1 MTQPY
6 QQNFRVWLLPFQL
19 CATLFFA
26 VCVLSDQ
33 AQYLYDD
40 QGRLTSVSDST
51 GATAVYN
58 YDSVGN
64 LLSIDRLTPP
74 GSGIGI
80 YLVNPIAGQV
90 TQICRLQGY
99 GFDPVPAN
107 NVVKFNGVTA
117 TVSSA
122 TAYTLTVIVPAGA
135 TTGTV
140 TVTNTNGTANS
151 PSSFAVVGGATIT
164 ALNPAAFTQGT
175 TMPATI
181 QGTNLSNATAVT
193 FTQPGLVATM
203 ATGVTSTTLPVTLSV
218 ASTVPPGTY
227 TFSVTTPEGT
237 TASGAVTVTV
247 AQRVPSFALTPAL
260 VGVAMPNPQIS
271 TPALLSGS
279 SITYAPT
286 ASLAMPY
293 VKSAAGKSTTIA
305 PAVSESMP
313 YVRSAAGK
321 STTIT
326 PAVSESMPYVPSAA
340 GKSTTITPAV
350 SESMP

>member
-1 MTQPY
+1 MKLKISLASIL
-6 QQNFRVWLLPFQL
+6 VLLLLQL
-19 CATLFFA
+19 CLQFFGTS
-26 VCVLSDQ
+26 LSRADQ

-51 GATAVYN
+51 GSIAVYN
-58 YDSVGN
+58 YDAVGN

-80 YLVNPIAGQV
+80 YLVNPIAGPV
-90 TQICRLQGY
+90 TQLCRVQGY
-99 GFDPVPAN
+99 GFDPVASN

-122 TAYTLTVIVPAGA
+122 TAYTLTVVVPAGA

-140 TVTNTNGTANS
+140 TVTNANGTANS
-151 PSSFAVVGGATIT
+151 PSSFTVVGSATIT
-164 ALNPAAFTQGT
+164 SLNPAAFTQGT

-181 QGTNLSNATAVT
+181 QGTNLANATAVT
-193 FTQPGLVATM
+193 FTQPGLTATLS
-203 ATGVTSTTLPVTLSV
+203 TGVTSAALPVTLSV
-218 ASTVPPGTY
+218 SSTVPPGTY
-227 TFSVTTPEGT
+227 TFSVTTPVGT
-237 TASGAVTVTV
+237 TPSGAVTVTV

-260 VGVAMPNPQIS
+260 VGVAMPNPQVS

-286 ASLAMPY
+286 TSLSMPY
-293 VKSAAGKSTTIA
+293 VKSGSGKSTTIA
-305 PAVSESMP
+305 
-313 YVRSAAGK
+313 
-321 STTIT
+321 

-340 GKSTTITPAV
+340 GKSTTIAPAV

>member
-1 MTQPY
+1 MKLQLTSDG
-6 QQNFRVWLLPFQL
+6 RVFGFFIQL
-19 CATLFFA
+19 CLGFA
-26 VCVLSDQ
+26 STCFVYADQ

-40 QGRLTSVSDST
+40 QERLTSVSDGT

-58 YDSVGN
+58 YDAVGN

-80 YLVNPIAGQV
+80 YLVNPVTGPV
-90 TQICRLQGY
+90 TQLCRLQGY
-99 GFDPVPAN
+99 GFDPVPSN

-140 TVTNTNGTANS
+140 TVTNANGTANS
-151 PSSFAVVGGATIT
+151 PASFTVVGPATIT
-164 ALNPAAFTQGT
+164 SFNPTALTQGT
-175 TMPATI
+175 TIPATI
-181 QGTNLSNATAVT
+181 QGTNLANATAVT
-193 FTQPGLVATM
+193 FTQPGLVATI
-203 ATGVTSTTLPVTLSV
+203 ATGVTSTALPVTLSV

-237 TASGAVTVTV
+237 TASGAVAVTV

-260 VGVAMPNPQIS
+260 VGVAMPNPPVS

-279 SITYAPT
+279 STTYAPST
-286 ASLAMPY
+286 SLAMPY
-293 VKSAAGKSTTIA
+293 VKSGSGKSTTIA

-313 YVRSAAGK
+313 YVPSAAGK
-321 STTIT
+321 ATTIA
-326 PAVSESMPYVPSAA
+326 PAVSESMP
-340 GKSTTITPAV
+340 
-350 SESMP
+350 